1 MVAREKTGS
10 AASPP
15 VTLTVILNDV
25 NDNAPRLPMIP
36 PITVQAGEGRREI
49 VKVVAT
55 DNDLGVNAEISYS
68 IYHVSNNGR
77 NKFKIDAQSGAIEAI
92 GKLNAAE
99 QYSITVQVSYIFDSN
114 WCLCIFKC

>member
-1 MVAREKTGS
+1 MAREKIGN
-10 AASPP
+10 AASAPM
-15 VTLTVILNDV
+15 TITVALNDV

-55 DNDLGVNAEISYS
+55 DNDLGENAEITYS

-77 NKFKIDAQSGAIEAI
+77 NRFKIDPQTGAIEAI

-99 QYSITVQVSYIFDSN
+99 QYSITVQVRVFY
-114 WCLCIFKC
+114 

>member
-1 MVAREKTGS
+1 M
-10 AASPP
+10 
-15 VTLTVILNDV
+15 TLTVTLNDV

-55 DNDLGVNAEISYS
+55 DNDLGINAEINYS

-77 NKFKIDAQSGAIEAI
+77 NKFKIDALTGAIEAT

-99 QYSITVQVSYIFDSN
+99 QYSITVQVKYF
-114 WCLCIFKC
+114 